1 MYETLKAIW
10 AVVAVCLVVLI
21 LLHSPKSDGLGGFS
35 GQAQLFSSTK
45 SAETA
50 LNRLTWFLTATF
62 LGLTVVLSGG
72 WLVKPAISA
81 PPAQVAPAS
90 KAVPNAQSI
99 PKNLPATAPVTAPA
113 TTSETAPEK
122 TQN

>member
-1 MYETLKAIW
+1 MYGTLKVVWSIVAI
-10 AVVAVCLVVLI
+10 CLVVLI

-50 LNRLTWFLTATF
+50 LNRITWFLTSAF

-72 WLVKPAISA
+72 WFTTSTLPA
-81 PPAQVAPAS
+81 PPAAQVSPAP
-90 KAVPNAQSI
+90 KAAPDAQPI
-99 PKNLPATAPVTAPA
+99 PLSLPAPTP
-113 TTSETAPEK
+113 
-122 TQN
+122 

>member
-1 MYETLKAIW
+1 MYETLKIIWSIVAI
-10 AVVAVCLVVLI
+10 CLVVLI

-50 LNRLTWFLTATF
+50 LNRVTWFLTAAF

-72 WLVKPAISA
+72 WFTTSTVTA
-81 PPAQVAPAS
+81 PLPAQVAPAN
-90 KAVPNAQSI
+90 AVPNSQPI
-99 PKNLPATAPVTAPA
+99 PLNLPATT
-113 TTSETAPEK
+113 PE
-122 TQN
+122 QPQQ

>member
-1 MYETLKAIW
+1 MYGTLKAVW

-45 SAETA
+45 SAETT
-50 LNRLTWFLTATF
+50 LNRVTWFLTAAI

-72 WLVKPAISA
+72 WFTA
-81 PPAQVAPAS
+81 PTAVTAPVPQVAPS
-90 KAVPNAQSI
+90 TKNI
-99 PKNLPATAPVTAPA
+99 PDAKPIPLNLPATT
-113 TTSETAPEK
+113 PEK
-122 TQN
+122 PE

>member
-1 MYETLKAIW
+1 MYGTLKAIW
-10 AVVAVCLVVLI
+10 AVVAICLVVLI

-50 LNRLTWFLTATF
+50 LNRITWFLTATF

-72 WLVKPAISA
+72 WFTAPAITA
-81 PPAQVAPAS
+81 PVPQVAPS
-90 KAVPNAQSI
+90 TKNVPNAKPI
-99 PKNLPATAPVTAPA
+99 PLNLPAPTQ
-113 TTSETAPEK
+113 ETPQK
-122 TQN
+122 

>member
-1 MYETLKAIW
+1 MYGTLKAVW
-10 AVVAVCLVVLI
+10 AVVAICLVILI

-50 LNRLTWFLTATF
+50 LNRITWFLTSAF

-72 WLVKPAISA
+72 WFTGAPAVTV
-81 PPAQVAPAS
+81 PPAAQVSPS
-90 KAVPNAQSI
+90 KRVPDAQPI
-99 PKNLPATAPVTAPA
+99 PLNLPAPT
-113 TTSETAPEK
+113 PEK
-122 TQN
+122 AN

>member
-1 MYETLKAIW
+1 MYGTLKAIW
-10 AVVAVCLVVLI
+10 AVVAICLVVLI

-50 LNRLTWFLTATF
+50 LNRVTWFLTAAF

-72 WLVKPAISA
+72 WFTASAVPAH
-81 PPAQVAPAS
+81 PTVQVSPSTKTA
-90 KAVPNAQSI
+90 PNAQPI
-99 PKNLPATAPVTAPA
+99 PLNLPATT
-113 TTSETAPEK
+113 PEK
-122 TQN
+122 PQQ

>member
-1 MYETLKAIW
+1 MYGTLKVVW
-10 AVVAVCLVVLI
+10 SVVAICLVILI

-50 LNRLTWFLTATF
+50 LNRVTWFLTAAF

-72 WLVKPAISA
+72 WFTMPTVTA
-81 PPAQVAPAS
+81 PPASQVAPS
-90 KAVPNAQSI
+90 TQTLPNAQPI
-99 PKNLPATAPVTAPA
+99 PLNLPATTPA
-113 TTSETAPEK
+113 EPSEQK
-122 TQN
+122 

>member
-1 MYETLKAIW
+1 MYATLKIVWTIVAI
-10 AVVAVCLVVLI
+10 CLVILI

-50 LNRLTWFLTATF
+50 LNRVTWFLTAAF

-72 WLVKPAISA
+72 WFTTTSSVTTP
-81 PPAQVAPAS
+81 PPAQVAPS
-90 KAVPNAQSI
+90 KSAPTSQPI
-99 PKNLPATAPVTAPA
+99 PLSLPAPT
-113 TTSETAPEK
+113 PENP
-122 TQN
+122 Q

>member
-1 MYETLKAIW
+1 MYETLKIIW
-10 AVVAVCLVVLI
+10 SVVAICLVVLI

-50 LNRLTWFLTATF
+50 LNRVTWFLTAAF

-72 WLVKPAISA
+72 WLAKPNLVT
-81 PPAQVAPAS
+81 PPAQVVPAS
-90 KAVPNAQSI
+90 GVTPNAQPI
-99 PKNLPATAPVTAPA
+99 PLDLPAPTPPT
-113 TTSETAPEK
+113 PEVP
-122 TQN
+122 

>member
-1 MYETLKAIW
+1 MYATLKIIWSIVAI
-10 AVVAVCLVVLI
+10 CLVVLI

-50 LNRLTWFLTATF
+50 LNRITWFLTVLF

-72 WLVKPAISA
+72 WLTTPTVST
-81 PPAQVAPAS
+81 PPAQIAPVS
-90 KAVPNAQSI
+90 QPNAAPI
-99 PKNLPATAPVTAPA
+99 PLNLPASPPVTPEPS
-113 TTSETAPEK
+113 TSP
-122 TQN
+122 

>member
-1 MYETLKAIW
+1 MYGTLKAVW
-10 AVVAVCLVVLI
+10 AIVAICLVVLI

-50 LNRLTWFLTATF
+50 LNRITWFLTAAF

-72 WLVKPAISA
+72 WFTASA
-81 PPAQVAPAS
+81 VPVPPAAEVSPAP
-90 KAVPNAQSI
+90 KAAPDAQPI
-99 PKNLPATAPVTAPA
+99 PLSLPAPTP
-113 TTSETAPEK
+113 
-122 TQN
+122 

>member
-1 MYETLKAIW
+1 MYGTLKAIW

-50 LNRLTWFLTATF
+50 LNRITWFLTAAF

-72 WLVKPAISA
+72 WFTAPAA
-81 PPAQVAPAS
+81 TTPTPQVAPAS
-90 KAVPNAQSI
+90 TSVPDAQPI
-99 PKNLPATAPVTAPA
+99 PLNLPATSPTA
-113 TTSETAPEK
+113 TPEK
-122 TQN
+122 PQQ

>member
-1 MYETLKAIW
+1 MYETLKIVWSIVAI
-10 AVVAVCLVVLI
+10 CLVVLI

-50 LNRLTWFLTATF
+50 LNRVTWFLTAAF

-72 WLVKPAISA
+72 WFT
-81 PPAQVAPAS
+81 APAVT
-90 KAVPNAQSI
+90 APVPQVTPSTKSI
-99 PKNLPATAPVTAPA
+99 PDAQPIPLNLPATTPQTP
-113 TTSETAPEK
+113 
-122 TQN
+122 QQ

>member
-1 MYETLKAIW
+1 MYGTLKAIW
-10 AVVAVCLVVLI
+10 AIVAVCLVVLI

-50 LNRLTWFLTATF
+50 LNRITWFLTATF

-72 WLVKPAISA
+72 WFTTTALTA
-81 PPAQVAPAS
+81 PPASQVAPAS
-90 KAVPNAQSI
+90 KSI
-99 PKNLPATAPVTAPA
+99 PDAQPIPLNLPAA
-113 TTSETAPEK
+113 TPEIPTEK
-122 TQN
+122 SPTTP

>member
-1 MYETLKAIW
+1 MYGTLKIVWSVIAI
-10 AVVAVCLVVLI
+10 CLVILI

-50 LNRLTWFLTATF
+50 LNRVTWFLTAAF

-72 WLVKPAISA
+72 WFNPPTVAAPATT
-81 PPAQVAPAS
+81 QVAPAP
-90 KAVPNAQSI
+90 KTAPAQSI
-99 PKNLPATAPVTAPA
+99 PLNLPAA
-113 TTSETAPEK
+113 TPDK
-122 TQN
+122 P

>member
-1 MYETLKAIW
+1 MYGTLKAIW

-45 SAETA
+45 SAETT
-50 LNRLTWFLTATF
+50 LNRVTWFLTAAF

-72 WLVKPAISA
+72 WFTAPSAVTAPA
-81 PPAQVAPAS
+81 PQVAPS
-90 KAVPNAQSI
+90 TKNVPDAKPI
-99 PKNLPATAPVTAPA
+99 PLNLPATT
-113 TTSETAPEK
+113 PEK
-122 TQN
+122 PQQ

>member
-1 MYETLKAIW
+1 MYETLKVIW
-10 AVVAVCLVVLI
+10 SVVAICLVVLI

-50 LNRLTWFLTATF
+50 LNRVTWFLTAAF

-72 WLVKPAISA
+72 WFTTSTVTS
-81 PPAQVAPAS
+81 PPAQIAPATNT
-90 KAVPNAQSI
+90 VPNAQPI
-99 PKNLPATAPVTAPA
+99 PLDLPATTPA
-113 TTSETAPEK
+113 TP
-122 TQN
+122 

>member
-1 MYETLKAIW
+1 MYGTLKAIW
-10 AVVAVCLVVLI
+10 AAVAICLVVLI

-50 LNRLTWFLTATF
+50 LNRVTWFLTAAF

-72 WLVKPAISA
+72 WFTAPVVSA
-81 PPAQVAPAS
+81 PPASQVAPS
-90 KAVPNAQSI
+90 TNKI
-99 PKNLPATAPVTAPA
+99 PDIKPTIPQTLPASTPDKP
-113 TTSETAPEK
+113 
-122 TQN
+122 

>member
-1 MYETLKAIW
+1 MYEILKSIW
-10 AVVAVCLVVLI
+10 TVVAICLVVLI

-50 LNRLTWFLTATF
+50 LNRITWFLTATF

-72 WLVKPAISA
+72 WFTTTALTA
-81 PPAQVAPAS
+81 PPASQVAPAP
-90 KAVPNAQSI
+90 KSI
-99 PKNLPATAPVTAPA
+99 PDAQPIPLNLPASTPEIPTEKSP
-113 TTSETAPEK
+113 TTP
-122 TQN
+122 

>member
-1 MYETLKAIW
+1 MYETLKIIWSIVAI
-10 AVVAVCLVVLI
+10 CLVVLI

-50 LNRLTWFLTATF
+50 LNRVTWFLTAAF

-72 WLVKPAISA
+72 WFTTPSVTAP
-81 PPAQVAPAS
+81 PPAQVAPATN
-90 KAVPNAQSI
+90 AVPNSQPI
-99 PKNLPATAPVTAPA
+99 PLNLPATT
-113 TTSETAPEK
+113 PE
-122 TQN
+122 QPQQ

>member
-1 MYETLKAIW
+1 
-10 AVVAVCLVVLI
+10 

-50 LNRLTWFLTATF
+50 LNRVTWFLTAAF

-72 WLVKPAISA
+72 WFTTPSVTAP
-81 PPAQVAPAS
+81 PPAQVAPATN
-90 KAVPNAQSI
+90 AVPNSQPI
-99 PKNLPATAPVTAPA
+99 PLNLPATT
-113 TTSETAPEK
+113 PE
-122 TQN
+122 QPQQ

>member
-1 MYETLKAIW
+1 MYGTLKAIW
-10 AVVAVCLVVLI
+10 AVVAICLVVLI

-50 LNRLTWFLTATF
+50 LNRITWFLTAAF

-72 WLVKPAISA
+72 WFTATAVTA
-81 PPAQVAPAS
+81 PVPQVAPAT
-90 KAVPNAQSI
+90 KSI
-99 PKNLPATAPVTAPA
+99 PDAKPIPLNLPAPTP
-113 TTSETAPEK
+113 ETP
-122 TQN
+122 QP

>member
-1 MYETLKAIW
+1 MYGTLKAVW
-10 AVVAVCLVVLI
+10 AIVAICLVVLI

-50 LNRLTWFLTATF
+50 LNRITWFLTSAF

-72 WLVKPAISA
+72 WFTAPVVTA
-81 PPAQVAPAS
+81 PPAAQVSPAP
-90 KAVPNAQSI
+90 KAAPDAQPI
-99 PKNLPATAPVTAPA
+99 PLSLPAPTP
-113 TTSETAPEK
+113 
-122 TQN
+122 

>member
-1 MYETLKAIW
+1 MYGTLKVVWSIVAI
-10 AVVAVCLVVLI
+10 CLVVLI

-50 LNRLTWFLTATF
+50 LNRITWFLTAAF

-72 WLVKPAISA
+72 WFTTSTLPV
-81 PPAQVAPAS
+81 PPAAQVSPAP
-90 KAVPNAQSI
+90 KAAPDAQPI
-99 PKNLPATAPVTAPA
+99 PLSLPAPTP
-113 TTSETAPEK
+113 
-122 TQN
+122 

>member
-1 MYETLKAIW
+1 MYGTLKAVW

-50 LNRLTWFLTATF
+50 LNRITWFLTAAF

-72 WLVKPAISA
+72 WFTATAVTAPA
-81 PPAQVAPAS
+81 PQVAPS
-90 KAVPNAQSI
+90 TKNVPDAKPI
-99 PKNLPATAPVTAPA
+99 PLNLPATT
-113 TTSETAPEK
+113 PEK
-122 TQN
+122 PQQ

>member
-1 MYETLKAIW
+1 MYGTLKAVW
-10 AVVAVCLVVLI
+10 AVVAICLVILI

-50 LNRLTWFLTATF
+50 LNRITWFLTSAF

-72 WLVKPAISA
+72 WFTASAPALTA
-81 PPAQVAPAS
+81 PPAAQVSPS
-90 KAVPNAQSI
+90 KSVPNAKPI
-99 PKNLPATAPVTAPA
+99 PLNLPAA
-113 TTSETAPEK
+113 TPEK
-122 TQN
+122 SN